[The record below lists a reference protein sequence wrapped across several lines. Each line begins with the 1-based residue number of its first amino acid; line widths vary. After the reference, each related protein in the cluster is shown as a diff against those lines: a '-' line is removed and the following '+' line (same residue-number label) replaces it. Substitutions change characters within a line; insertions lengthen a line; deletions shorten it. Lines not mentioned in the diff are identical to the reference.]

1 MSTIFIEPLDVLY
14 LRGNKLFGEA
24 GSYGE
29 ALLPPWPSV
38 VAGAIR
44 SRMLADAQ
52 LDLAA
57 FGRNEITHPEL
68 GSPEQPGSF
77 RITGF
82 HLARRQSNGQMEN
95 LYPLPSD
102 LLVLE
107 NDAKAIIV
115 RKLSPVDQPKNGIQT
130 SALFD
135 MLPVLAESKRSKPLA
150 GYWLNDEGWQTYL
163 RGQVPTSKH
172 LVKTTELW
180 SYDQRVGVGLNVDT
194 RHAEEG
200 HLFSMQAVAFK
211 PDVGFVCKVTGA
223 TPPECGILRFGGD
236 GRAAA
241 VSAIPAVKPAID
253 IDNILQSRRC
263 RLILTTPGIFTQ
275 GWLPNG
281 GKQAANGEILFDL
294 HGVTGKIRCAS
305 VPRAEVISGWNMA
318 KSEPKPAQRVAP
330 TGSVYW
336 LMLDAT
342 VTEKNLGKLAESGLW
357 SESCEDTSRRA
368 EGFNLL
374 TIAAF

>member
-52 LDLAA
+52 LDLAE
-57 FGRNEITHPEL
+57 FGRNEIAHPQL
-68 GSPEQPGSF
+68 GTPEQPGSF

-82 HLARRQSNGQMEN
+82 HFARRRSNGQMEN

-107 NDAKAIIV
+107 NDAKEIII
-115 RKLSPVDQPKNGIQT
+115 RKLSPVAQPNNGIQT
-130 SALFD
+130 STVFD
-135 MLPVLAESKRSKPLA
+135 MLPVLAETKRRKPLT
-150 GYWLNDEGWQTYL
+150 GYWLNDAGWQICL
-163 RGQVPTSKH
+163 QGQVPTSKH
-172 LVKTTELW
+172 LVRTAELW
-180 SYDQRVGVGLNVDT
+180 SYDQRVGVGLNADT

-211 PDVGFVCKVTGA
+211 PDVGFVCTITGA
-223 TPPECGILRFGGD
+223 TPPEYGTLRFGGD

-241 VSAIPAVKPAID
+241 ISAIPAVKPVID
-253 IDNILQSRRC
+253 VDQILQTRCC

-281 GKQAANGEILFDL
+281 AKQAANGEIVFDL
-294 HGVTGKIRCAS
+294 YDVTGKIHCAS

-330 TGSVYW
+330 TGSIYW
-336 LMLDAT
+336 LMLDET
-342 VTEKNLGKLAESGLW
+342 VTAKSLDKLAESGLW
-357 SESCEDTSRRA
+357 SESCEDISRRA